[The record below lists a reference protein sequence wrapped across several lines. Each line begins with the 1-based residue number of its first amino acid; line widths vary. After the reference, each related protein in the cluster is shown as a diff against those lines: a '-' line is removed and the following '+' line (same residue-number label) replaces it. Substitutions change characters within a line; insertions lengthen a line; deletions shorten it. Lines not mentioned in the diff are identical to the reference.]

1 MRRSKQIQQSVLKRI
16 RRQTNL
22 DAPAQTLIQVPD
34 QKHPHHLHQFL
45 RMAKNRKRQIL
56 TRLLMD

>member
-1 MRRSKQIQQSVLKRI
+1 MRRSKHIQQS
-16 RRQTNL
+16 NL
-22 DAPAQTLIQVPD
+22 DAPAQTLLQGPD
-34 QKHPHHLHQFL
+34 QKHPNHLHQFL